1 MKKQLLLSLL
11 IFFILSHANA
21 YTTVPDI
28 ITDSMVLQQN
38 VRVPVW
44 GNALPGESVTV
55 AFNHQVKTTKAGDDG
70 KWMIYLDPMHADEI
84 PQTMVITGINT
95 IRLKGILIG
104 EVWLCSGQSNMQL
117 TLSLTNKGDSV
128 IASANYPL
136 VRLFNIS
143 RDIAFHHHHGAIGVW
158 QNCTPSS
165 VKEFSAAAYYFAVAL
180 QQKLNVPVGII
191 NSSFGGSQAEAWI
204 PESYLHSS
212 DLQPC
217 VDRGKMW
224 IAERAKVQKEYAST
238 IQEWKIYA
246 AKERAAGRIPKEA
259 PHQPEALREY
269 RPAASIYENM
279 IRPLLPFA
287 IRGNIWYQGENN
299 EDRAEQYGVLLPTL
313 IRAWREK
320 WNEAD
325 FPFGI
330 VQLPNFRDAKSD
342 PADEAWSHLR
352 DAQRWTSDTV
362 ANTGL
367 IVTIDIGEAHNIHYK
382 DKLDVG
388 KRMCRW
394 ALSDVYHQ
402 QTLPGGPVFEKAET
416 SGKRMIVTF
425 KVTGS
430 GLTTTD
436 GKAPQEFALAGADH
450 QWHWAKAKIIN
461 KNQMV
466 VWSTEVRKPL
476 AVRYAFNDN
485 PKDPNLT
492 NDSKI
497 PASPF
502 RSDNWPGP
510 THGKR

>member
-1 MKKQLLLSLL
+1 LNKKCFLSLL
-11 IFFILSHANA
+11 VFFILYNANA
-21 YTTVPDI
+21 YTTLPDI

-38 VRVPVW
+38 MLVSVW
-44 GNALPGESVTV
+44 GNALPGEAVTV
-55 AFNHQVKTTKAGDDG
+55 TFNHQVKSTKAGEDG
-70 KWMIYLDPMHADEI
+70 KWIVYLDPMPADAT
-84 PQTMVITGINT
+84 PQTMLISGINS

-104 EVWLCSGQSNMQL
+104 EVWICSGQSNMQL

-128 IASANYPL
+128 IASANYPM
-136 VRLFNIS
+136 VSLFNIS
-143 RDIAFHHHHGAIGVW
+143 RDISFHHHPGTIGVW
-158 QNCTPSS
+158 QNCTPAS
-165 VKEFSAAAYYFAVAL
+165 VKEFSAAAYYFGVAL
-180 QQKLNVPVGII
+180 QQKLKVPVGII
-191 NSSFGGSQAEAWI
+191 NDSFGGSEAEAWT
-204 PESYLHSS
+204 PKSYLHST

-217 VDRGKMW
+217 IDRGSMW
-224 IAERAKVQKEYAST
+224 AAERAKVQKEYAAT
-238 IQEWKIYA
+238 IQQWKIYA
-246 AKERAAGRIPKEA
+246 EKEREAGRIPKEA
-259 PHQPEALREY
+259 PHQSEALREY

-279 IRPLLPFA
+279 IKPVIPFA

-299 EDRAEQYGVLLPTL
+299 EDRAEQYGILLPTM
-313 IRAWREK
+313 IRAWREEWK
-320 WNEAD
+320 EGN

-330 VQLPNFRDAKSD
+330 VQLPNFRDAKSE

-388 KRMCRW
+388 KRICRW
-394 ALSDVYHQ
+394 ALADVYHQ
-402 QTLPGGPVFEKAET
+402 EILAGGPVFEMAET
-416 SGKRMIVTF
+416 KGKKMIATF

-430 GLTTTD
+430 GLTTID
-436 GKAPQEFALAGADH
+436 GKAPQGFALAGDDH

-461 KNQMV
+461 KNQLV
-466 VWSTEVRKPL
+466 VWSTEVKNPV
-476 AVRYAFNDN
+476 AVRYAFNNN

-502 RSDNWPGP
+502 RSDNWSGP